1 MYIIQQSACERFFL
15 YMVNSCFDLHQK
27 VTFVSKPKLVT
38 FCTFQN
44 IENMV
49 SWFFC
54 WLHLL
59 HLYQIPLVSPQNN
72 ASCFDLPGVS
82 YRKVDPT
89 HALGALAV
97 AVEPTWRGCT
107 WGLGCWRRPSSFLRL
122 GSVYQHSGREFI
134 FSTVQVSR
142 KQVVGRRTYVASF
155 CCYLELG
162 TFSET
167 RV

>member
-15 YMVNSCFDLHQK
+15 YMVNSFDLHQK
-27 VTFVSKPKLVT
+27 VTFVSKAKLVHK
-38 FCTFQN
+38 
-44 IENMV
+44 I
-49 SWFFC
+49 WYPDFC
-54 WLHLL
+54 WL
-59 HLYQIPLVSPQNN
+59 HLYQIPLVSPPKNN

-142 KQVVGRRTYVASF
+142 KQVVGWRTYVASF

>member
-1 MYIIQQSACERFFL
+1 MSVFFSVHGQLLLRPPPKGHIREQTKACTL
-15 YMVNSCFDLHQK
+15 Q
-27 VTFVSKPKLVT
+27 
-38 FCTFQN
+38 
-44 IENMV
+44 NMV
-49 SWFFC
+49 SWFF
-54 WLHLL
+54 
-59 HLYQIPLVSPQNN
+59 LYQIPLVSPPNN

-107 WGLGCWRRPSSFLRL
+107 WGLGCWRRPSSFLWL

>member
-1 MYIIQQSACERFFL
+1 MYIIQQSACERFF
-15 YMVNSCFDLHQK
+15 
-27 VTFVSKPKLVT
+27 
-38 FCTFQN
+38 FCTWSTPASTSTKRSH
-44 IENMV
+44 
-49 SWFFC
+49 SWANQSLYTSKISKIWYPDFFC
-54 WLHLL
+54 WL